1 MRQREKTGVEI
12 ESVTA
17 GSLAAKAGISA
28 GDTLISINGN
38 RISDLIDFFFHK
50 DDCALEMEF
59 RKAGRVLLEVP
70 EGGETGISLKHF
82 PVKRCGNRCTFC
94 FVSQLPK
101 GMRKS
106 LYLKDEDYRM
116 SFIYGNYITM
126 ANLTDN
132 DKKRI
137 ATQRLSPLYISI
149 HSTDDAI
156 RKLLLGNPAAPD
168 IMKDLRFFRD
178 NKLRAHTQ
186 IVLCPGI
193 NDGKSLAKT
202 ISDLYSFYPYV
213 MSIAVVPV
221 GLTAFSKSRLKP
233 VGKEEAADALTIIDR
248 FQKRFRKKH
257 GENIVYG
264 ADELYIKAG
273 GVPLP
278 PLSEYGD
285 LPQIEN
291 GVGLVPLFMHEAKR
305 IYMHEAKKPGHAAP
319 SGKKYLTFTGT
330 SFYPYL
336 AKFID
341 KLKKQGHHITPVPVE
356 NRFFGPSVT
365 VTGLLTGRDALK
377 SLEDF
382 APSHDILLVPDTVVR
397 EGEDIFL
404 DDVAVTDM
412 EAALGIKSKLISAT
426 PQGLLEAVSGEHNE

>member
-1 MRQREKTGVEI
+1 MRQREKIGVEI
-12 ESVTA
+12 ESVA
-17 GSLAAKAGISA
+17 PGGLAARAGIHA

-38 RISDLIDFFFHK
+38 RISDLIDFYFHK
-50 DDCALEMEF
+50 DGGTLDMEF
-59 RKAGRVLLEVP
+59 KKAGRVKLDIP
-70 EGGETGISLKHF
+70 EACGPGISLRHF
-82 PVKRCGNRCTFC
+82 PIKRCGNRCVFC

-126 ANLTDN
+126 ANLSDC

-137 ATQRLSPLYISI
+137 ATQRLSPLYISV
-149 HSTDDAI
+149 HSTDNAT
-156 RKLLLGNPAAPD
+156 RRQLLGNPGAPD
-168 IMKDLRFFRD
+168 IMKDLRFFRE

-193 NDGKSLAKT
+193 NDGKSLART
-202 ISDLYSFYPYV
+202 ISDLYSFYPYI

-221 GLTAFSKSRLKP
+221 GLTSFSKAKIKP
-233 VGKEEAADALTIIDR
+233 AGAQEASEALDTIAR

-273 GVPLP
+273 VALP
-278 PLSEYGD
+278 PVAEYGD

-291 GVGLVPLFMHEAKR
+291 GVGLVPQFLHETRRTGQAKN
-305 IYMHEAKKPGHAAP
+305 P
-319 SGKKYLTFTGT
+319 SGLKYLTFTGT

-336 AKFID
+336 AKFIE
-341 KLKKQGHHITPVPVE
+341 KLKKQGHQITLVPVE
-356 NRFFGPSVT
+356 NRFFGSSVT
-365 VTGLLTGRDALK
+365 VTGLLTGRDVLK
-377 SLEDF
+377 SLEEH
-382 APSHDILLVPDTVVR
+382 APSHDILLVPEAVVR
-397 EGEDIFL
+397 DGEDIFL
-404 DDVAVTDM
+404 DDVALTDM
-412 EAALGIKSKLISAT
+412 EAALGIRTMLISAT
-426 PQGLLEAVSGEHNE
+426 PQGILEAVGRQPEKQARRT